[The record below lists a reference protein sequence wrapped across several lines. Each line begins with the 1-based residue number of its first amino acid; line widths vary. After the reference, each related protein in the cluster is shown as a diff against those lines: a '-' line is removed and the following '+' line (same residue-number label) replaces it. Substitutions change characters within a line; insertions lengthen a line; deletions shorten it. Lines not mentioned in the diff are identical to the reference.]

1 MTYVGN
7 HVGGDEESKGGASS
21 ATTNAYII
29 ISTHPIKGGNLS
41 LFISKVRP
49 ERYPMIEED
58 TPPPCWYLLHLLH
71 LHRRPPPPGIVLFTR
86 EH

>member
-49 ERYPMIEED
+49 ERYPMIEDD
-58 TPPPCWYLLHLLH
+58 TPPPLVGISSISYTSIRDHLPL
-71 LHRRPPPPGIVLFTR
+71 V
-86 EH
+86 